1 MMYPPIGNAV
11 QSVLAEPQKFSTLA
25 TALTVAELIPT
36 LEGEG
41 PFTIFAPT
49 NEAFAKID
57 NLDEILGDK
66 ELLTSILLYH
76 VVGDAYYTSGMEN
89 NQRLMTVQGNAVRY
103 TRDENNKSFINGAAV
118 ERNDWSATNAAIHV
132 IDTVLLP
139 PSK

>member
-49 NEAFAKID
+49 NEAFAKLD

-76 VVGDAYYTSGMEN
+76 VHADARYSISLADGTDLLTLE
-89 NQRLMTVQGNAVRY
+89 GNSVRY
-103 TRDENNKSFINGAAV
+103 NRPSDE
-118 ERNDWSATNAAIHV
+118 EWSRQTI
-132 IDTVLLP
+132 
-139 PSK
+139 